1 MALRAKWT
9 VRIEGLKTRLRVG
22 APNADPRTEPMS
34 VSLEVN
40 GLAPDAPQ
48 QLDDC
53 FDYAP
58 ICEWVTREWPL
69 SDAAPLL
76 ETRVNQLLTFLFECD
91 RRVQDVWVGVY
102 KTGQARGSARVGVER
117 RASRTQFQSR
127 LRAPRD
133 R

>member
-9 VRIEGLKTRLRVG
+9 LRIEGLKTRLRVG
-22 APNADPRTEPMS
+22 ASNDEPRPEAMS

-40 GLAPDAPQ
+40 GLAPDTPQ
-48 QLDDC
+48 QLGDC

-58 ICEWVTREWPL
+58 ICEWVTREWPQ

-127 LRAPRD
+127 LRALRD

>member
-22 APNADPRTEPMS
+22 VSDAGQQSESIS

-40 GLAPDAPQ
+40 GLVADVPQ
-48 QLDDC
+48 QLGDC
-53 FDYAP
+53 LNYEP
-58 ICEWVTREWPL
+58 ICEWITREWPL

-76 ETRVNQLLTFLFECD
+76 ENRVNQLLMFLFEFD

-102 KTGQARGSARVGVER
+102 KAGLTRGSVRIGIER
-117 RASRTQFQSR
+117 RASRTQLQSR
-127 LRAPRD
+127 LRAKAP
-133 R
+133 

>member
-1 MALRAKWT
+1 MAPRAKWT
-9 VRIEGLKTRLRVG
+9 LRIEGLKTRLRVG
-22 APNADPRTEPMS
+22 APNIEPRPESIS

-48 QLDDC
+48 QLGDC

-76 ETRVNQLLTFLFECD
+76 ETRVNQLLTFLFDCD

-102 KTGQARGSARVGVER
+102 RTGQARAAARIGVER
-117 RASRTQFQSR
+117 RTSRTQFQSR
-127 LRAPRD
+127 LRAQSD

>member
-22 APNADPRTEPMS
+22 APNAGQQTEPMS

-40 GLAPDAPQ
+40 GLAPDAPR
-48 QLDDC
+48 QLGDC

-58 ICEWVTREWPL
+58 ICEWVTRQWPL

-76 ETRVNQLLTFLFECD
+76 ESRVNQLLTFLFEFD

-102 KTGQARGSARVGVER
+102 KTGLARGSARIGVER
-117 RASRTQFQSR
+117 RASRAQFQSR
-127 LRAPRD
+127 LRAQSD